1 MRRLNRPGAP
11 TTKRR
16 TGTNEARLTG
26 TMVPPTGRHPK
37 KGAGSRRLGSRSPGP
52 EDRDAE
58 TDPNHLLRLEAKG

>member
-1 MRRLNRPGAP
+1 
-11 TTKRR
+11 
-16 TGTNEARLTG
+16 
-26 TMVPPTGRHPK
+26 MVPPTGRHPK